1 MEPSLKSPWHEGEI
15 AIQQRVGVAER
26 MQTLGSRVIRDYL
39 LDQHRDFYPL
49 LPFVVLGT
57 VDPEGR
63 TWATVR
69 AGQPGFLQAPDEKT
83 LNVAIPR
90 DSADPAER
98 GMAQGEGVGLLGID
112 PGTRRRNRL
121 NGTIKQRTD
130 DGFDIGVVHS
140 YGNCP
145 QYIQRRRPEF
155 TRDPRLPSSAPVTV
169 MSALDARSRALIG
182 QADTFFV
189 ASYVDREGSARQV
202 DVSHRGGK
210 AGFVRIGDDG
220 VLTVPDFP
228 GNLFFNTLG
237 NLHVNPRAGL
247 VFVDFASGDLLQLTG
262 SVEILLDSPEIAL
275 FQGAERLWRFT
286 PQQIVHRP
294 AGLPLR
300 LAFQP
305 DGWSPNSLMTGSWED
320 ADRHARA
327 LAQARQWRPF
337 RISKLVDE
345 SSVIRSLTLEPADDA
360 GLIPQQPGQH
370 LPIRITL
377 PGASTPSLRT
387 YTLSNAP
394 SDGAYRLSVKKE
406 GTASNYLHSL
416 AVGDLIEARAPAG
429 SFTIDASGRRPVVLL
444 AAGVG
449 ITPMIAMLRY
459 LVFEGFRQRRTR
471 PTWLFYS
478 ARSKAERAFDA
489 ELEALVASAQ
499 GAVRVI
505 RLLSQVDGA
514 IDGRDFEVAGRLDM
528 QVLRERLPFD
538 DYEFF
543 ICGPG
548 SFMQATYDGLR
559 ELNIGDE
566 RIHAEAFGPAS
577 LTRKIASGQSTAIG
591 PATEPV
597 AVAFLASGKEA
608 RWEPGSGSLLELAEA
623 RGVDAPFSCRAGT
636 CGSCATRIIEGAVAY
651 VRQPSFQVAAGE
663 ALICCSV
670 PAASKDGKPQPL
682 HLDL

>member
-1 MEPSLKSPWHEGEI
+1 
-15 AIQQRVGVAER
+15 

-83 LNVAIPR
+83 LRVAIQP
-90 DSADPAER
+90 DLADPAER

-121 NGTIKQRTD
+121 NGTIKLRAD

-145 QYIQRRRPEF
+145 QYIQLRRPEF

-169 MSALDARSRALIG
+169 MSALDAWSRALIG

-189 ASYVDREGSARQV
+189 ASYVDREDSARQV

-237 NLHVNPRAGL
+237 NLQVNPRAGL

-320 ADRHARA
+320 ADRRARA
-327 LAQARQWRPF
+327 LAQASQWRPF

-377 PGASTPSLRT
+377 PGASAPSLRT
-387 YTLSNAP
+387 YTLSSAP

-406 GTASNYLHSL
+406 GAASTYLHSL

-429 SFTIDASGRRPVVLL
+429 SFTIDAAGRRPVVLL

-459 LVFEGFRQRRTR
+459 LVYEGFRLRRTR

-505 RLLSQVDGA
+505 RLLSRVHDA
-514 IDGRDFEVAGRLDM
+514 SEGRDFEVAGRLDM
-528 QVLRERLPFD
+528 QLLRASLPFD

-543 ICGPG
+543 ICGPR
-548 SFMQATYDGLR
+548 SFMQAAYDGLR

-577 LTRKIASGQSTAIG
+577 LTRKIAQVAAIASSPP
-591 PATEPV
+591 PAREPV

-651 VRQPSFQVAAGE
+651 SRQPSFQVAAGE